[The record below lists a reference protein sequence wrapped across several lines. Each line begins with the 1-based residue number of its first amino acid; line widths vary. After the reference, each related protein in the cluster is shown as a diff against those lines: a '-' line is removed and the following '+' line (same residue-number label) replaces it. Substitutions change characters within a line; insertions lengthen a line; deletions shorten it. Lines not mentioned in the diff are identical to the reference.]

1 MTKSRVVAEVLTQQ
15 QDTSTNDSAPKDIGT
30 VANLKSC
37 HVPDYKY
44 KSNFPPHLIE
54 ELRQLMK
61 FERAKQSDE
70 ERDYWADD
78 FNRMMNDDWL
88 VTRFFLRGFK
98 ASSLYFSNANSDGEY
113 DENDDD
119 EDDVDNDSEESTRKA
134 LGFKKTIELLETCG
148 RFRKEYNV
156 TTSTKLDEFP
166 IEWVSA
172 HGLFS
177 YKPDLKG
184 NPTLWLRVKLFKP
197 KTLYNDQLRHDFK
210 RFFLYMAEQCDKE
223 LFNRPGNCAC
233 TIWDMT
239 SATFENYDLE
249 FVTWMIKM
257 SKLGPKFLN
266 YVIIYNLPWFLNTTF
281 KLVVN
286 SFVLSKSNH
295 TIKFAYGNQIC
306 NYIAKQNLPD
316 YLLEQLNNK

>member
-1 MTKSRVVAEVLTQQ
+1 MAKTRIIAEVLTQQ
-15 QDTSTNDSAPKDIGT
+15 QDTSTNNNDPSTKEIGT

-54 ELRQLMK
+54 ELRQMLK
-61 FERAKQSDE
+61 FERARQSDD
-70 ERDYWADD
+70 EREYWADD
-78 FNRMMNDDWL
+78 YNRMMKDDWL

-98 ASSLYFSNANSDGEY
+98 SSSSYLYNANSDGEY
-113 DENDDD
+113 DENDYEDAEDHDSD
-119 EDDVDNDSEESTRKA
+119 EKTSKA
-134 LGFKKTIELLETCG
+134 LGFEKTIELLETCG
-148 RFRKEYNV
+148 RFRKEYNI
-156 TTSTKLDEFP
+156 TMSTKLDEFP

-172 HGLFS
+172 NGLFN

-184 NPTLWLRVKLFKP
+184 NPTLWLRVRLFKP
-197 KTLYNDQLRHDFK
+197 KQLYNDELRFEFK
-210 RFFLYMAEQCDKE
+210 RFFLYMAEQCDKD

-239 SATFENYDLE
+239 NATFENFDLE

-257 SKLGPKFLN
+257 SKLGPKYLN

-281 KLVVN
+281 KLFVN
-286 SFVLSKSNH
+286 SFVLSKSH

-306 NYIAKQNLPD
+306 SYIAKSNLPE
-316 YLLEQLNNK
+316 YLLKQIDNK